1 MRISGWSSDVCSSDL
16 DLVEISSDFA
26 WETGPTGQFVFVS
39 TAGAFGYDP
48 DELVGRLPDRFLV
61 VPDGLAIVSP
71 FDTREP
77 VQGVEVRFRRAD
89 GDVAMLEASAAPL
102 FDEEGRWSGARGVC
116 RDVTEADRKSTRLNS
131 SH

>member
-77 VQGVEVRFRRAD
+77 VRGVEVRFRRSD
-89 GDVAMLEASAAPL
+89 GDVAVREASAAQT
-102 FDEEGRWSGARGVC
+102 GRAPCGESV
-116 RDVTEADRKSTRLNS
+116 
-131 SH
+131 